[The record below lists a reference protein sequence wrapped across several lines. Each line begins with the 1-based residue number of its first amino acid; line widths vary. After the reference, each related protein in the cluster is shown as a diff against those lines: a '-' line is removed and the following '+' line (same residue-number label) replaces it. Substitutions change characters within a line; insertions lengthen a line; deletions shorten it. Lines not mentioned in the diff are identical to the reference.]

1 MLLTLFLGKLQRKEK
16 PLHTTEHQ
24 NLHELIERIQ
34 QGEDILRNELIANYR
49 PFIGTSVSKVCKR
62 YIDQNH
68 DEEFSIGLE
77 AFNEAISHY
86 TRSKGSSFLSFADLV
101 IRRRIIDFIRKSKQK
116 IALVSLDEHTDP
128 ESNDHNVWDVQAA
141 VEQYQQEKEADYRR
155 EEILHY
161 KDRLSEYGIALE
173 ELPDYTPRHTDA
185 RINMIKI
192 ARMIAEQQD
201 LRETFLTKKKIPV
214 KYLLQY
220 ISFSRKTIERNRN
233 YIVAITLIFIEDYRY
248 LRSYIQVDEADERG
262 EVLDEEGNCNGSA
275 EPAAYSHDA
284 ERGVL

>member
-1 MLLTLFLGKLQRKEK
+1 LLLTLFLGKLKQKER
-16 PLHTTEHQ
+16 PLHSTENQ

-34 QGEDILRNELIANYR
+34 QGEDSLRNELLANYR

-62 YIDQNH
+62 YIDQKY

-77 AFNEAISHY
+77 AFNEAISQY
-86 TRSKGSSFLSFADLV
+86 TSSKGSSFLSFADLV
-101 IRRRIIDFIRKSKQK
+101 IRRRVIDFIRKSKQR
-116 IALVSLDEHTDP
+116 IALVSLDEHADP
-128 ESNDHNVWDVQAA
+128 ESNDHNIWDIQAA
-141 VEQYQQEKEADYRR
+141 VGQYQQEREADYRR

-161 KDRLSEYGIALE
+161 KERLLEFDIALD

-185 RINMIKI
+185 RSNMIKI
-192 ARMIAEQQD
+192 ARMIAERED

-248 LRSYIQVDEADERG
+248 LRSYIQMGEADERG
-262 EVLDEEGNCNGSA
+262 GALYEKGDRHGSA
-275 EPAAYSHDA
+275 GPADYHHDT